1 LNSCALKESIQE
13 AEKAAEGMA
22 QVVECLFSK
31 HEALN
36 SNPSTAPPNLN
47 AAGFLKKIKIE
58 LKLFDP
64 TILLL
69 YRKEMEIYVHIK
81 TCTWMF
87 LTVLFITAQSTNN
100 PSTDVDWHK
109 DKQLM

>member
-1 LNSCALKESIQE
+1 
-13 AEKAAEGMA
+13 
-22 QVVECLFSK
+22 
-31 HEALN
+31 
-36 SNPSTAPPNLN
+36 
-47 AAGFLKKIKIE
+47 
-58 LKLFDP
+58 LFDP

-87 LTVLFITAQSTNN
+87 LTVLSITAQSTNN